1 MEDLTILIPSFNHS
15 KYIDELFYSIDSLG
29 VNYCKVIVIDDFSQD
44 NSAEKIKKYALK
56 NNNVDFLIKESNM
69 GLVDSLIK
77 GLSFVKTKYV
87 YMIASDDLINSTGF
101 KLALQKMKNESKLCF
116 CIFGAKKIIDDRID
130 SQVYSKEHVKFFSL
144 PVNEIAEKIF
154 YAHPAPILLQSTIF
168 TTKALKDDPNLIDSK
183 LKFDDYPLFIK
194 LFKRLNYTN
203 ETFSFVP
210 EIEIV
215 KYRQHSDNSHKNYK
229 KMYTMFEEV
238 YDLLSPNEKIK
249 NYSKS
254 MYWYLYTI
262 KALLSGDFKTMFFL
276 IKKVKI
282 SYFKYFHLFLINK
295 VFR

>member
-15 KYIDELFYSIDSLG
+15 NYIDELFCSIDNLG

-77 GLSFVKTKYV
+77 GLSLVKTKYL
-87 YMIASDDLINSTGF
+87 YMIASDDLINPAGF
-101 KLALQKMKNESKLCF
+101 KLALKKMKNENELCF
-116 CIFGAKKIIDDRID
+116 CIFGAKKIIDNRVEH
-130 SQVYSKEHVKFFSL
+130 QVYSKKHVKFFSL
-144 PVNEIAEKIF
+144 PINEIAEEIF

-168 TTKALKDDPNLIDSK
+168 TTKILKDEPSLIDGK

-194 LFKRLNYTN
+194 LFKRLTYTN
-203 ETFSFVP
+203 ETFSFFP
-210 EIEIV
+210 GIEIV
-215 KYRQHSDNSHKNYK
+215 KYRQHSSNSHRNYI

-238 YDLLSPNEKIK
+238 YDFLSPNEKIK
-249 NYSKS
+249 NRSKS
-254 MYWYLYTI
+254 MYWYLYTV
-262 KALLSGDFKTMFFL
+262 KAFLSGDLKAMLFL
-276 IKKVKI
+276 IKKFKFP
-282 SYFKYFHLFLINK
+282 YFKYFHLFLINK